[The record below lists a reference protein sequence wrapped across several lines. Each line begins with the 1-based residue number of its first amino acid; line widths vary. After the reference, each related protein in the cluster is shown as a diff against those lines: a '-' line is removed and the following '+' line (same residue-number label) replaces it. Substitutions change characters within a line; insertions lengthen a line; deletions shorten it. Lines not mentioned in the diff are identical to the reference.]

1 MVYAYLRVSTD
12 KQDGIN
18 QKQGIEEFCQKRGF
32 VIDEYIEKKDTLSLN
47 FETKKEEK

>member
-18 QKQGIEEFCQKRGF
+18 QKKGIDEFCQRKSWI
-32 VIDEYIEKKDTLSLN
+32 IDELQVDLKN
-47 FETKKEEK
+47 